1 MRVDNEIKKMKSNSK
16 LGFFLVCLIAVYKYK
31 TSPLSEF

>member
-1 MRVDNEIKKMKSNSK
+1 MRVDNEIKMKSNSK

-31 TSPLSEF
+31 TSP